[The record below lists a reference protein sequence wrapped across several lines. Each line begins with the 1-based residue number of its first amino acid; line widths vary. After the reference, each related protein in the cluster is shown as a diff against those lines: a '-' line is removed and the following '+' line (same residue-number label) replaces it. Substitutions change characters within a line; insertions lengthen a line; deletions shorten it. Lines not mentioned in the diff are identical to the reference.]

1 LIKILKLSI
10 IIIRYQI
17 YFRINLIKIERV
29 ILNESDDANEEGT
42 DFIAEKEKVILIL
55 NSWLN

>member
-1 LIKILKLSI
+1 
-10 IIIRYQI
+10 
-17 YFRINLIKIERV
+17 LIKIERV
-29 ILNESDDANEEGT
+29 ILNESDDANGEGINSMMS